1 MNEAKI
7 KYKMSFKR
15 GERRIATCYPQSTCF
30 LWNSIF
36 QSNMMSSDIQKEC
49 PSKNCK
55 FLIQYPS
62 CHSLSIAMAISPSLM
77 LQSKKDL
84 NNWKKVYYEAMGI
97 LNDLLPAEV
106 VRPQNTKSWGY
117 KWVMRNEKGEPI
129 NPTLNIT

>member
-15 GERRIATCYPQSTCF
+15 GVRRIATCYPQSTYF

-36 QSNMMSSDIQKEC
+36 QSNMVSSDIQIEC

-62 CHSLSIAMAISPSLM
+62 CYSLLIAMAISSSLM
-77 LQSKKDL
+77 SQLKKEL

-106 VRPQNTKSWGY
+106 VRPQNTKVGVTNGQSE
-117 KWVMRNEKGEPI
+117 MRRGDP
-129 NPTLNIT
+129 

>member
-15 GERRIATCYPQSTCF
+15 GERRIATCYLQSTYF
-30 LWNSIF
+30 LWN
-36 QSNMMSSDIQKEC
+36 MVSSDIQKEC

-77 LQSKKDL
+77 SQSKMDL

-106 VRPQNTKSWGY
+106 VRPQNTKVG
-117 KWVMRNEKGEPI
+117 VTNGQ
-129 NPTLNIT
+129 